1 MFFNFGSSKVRVVC
15 RGESSLVTTKVTST
29 EAGRLPS
36 ININDAIALLEAVA
50 KKLELPWKSTE
61 LVSSADSLLPSY
73 LTPIFGPHT
82 SPMGE
87 DDIFLLMVYEVW
99 TQDVTYH
106 LLESYFA

>member
-36 ININDAIALLEAVA
+36 ININDAIALLEAAA

-87 DDIFLLMVYEVW
+87 GDIFLLMVYEVW
-99 TQDVTYH
+99 SQDVTYH